1 MACHLLN
8 FSRQV
13 QVGMLLFQA
22 NVSGVRE
29 LCIYLIIPEKKNQ
42 QKNWSDMIIYCDI
55 FDGGLENC
63 AESRI

>member
-22 NVSGVRE
+22 NVLDVRE
-29 LCIYLIIPEKKNQ
+29 LCVYLIIPGKK
-42 QKNWSDMIIYCDI
+42 SA
-55 FDGGLENC
+55 EN
-63 AESRI
+63 